1 MLRSKEFATR
11 TPWANQFQ
19 WGLGIGA
26 AGFKS
31 ELEEQKV
38 GEPLCGAL

>member
-19 WGLGIGA
+19 WGLGT